1 MTPTTESTPVR
12 ESIDSYLAQFDAK
25 IETGRAS
32 APAWLRTLREDA
44 IRRFRFQR
52 FPTTRDEEFRFTN
65 VSAIADRAFDVAG
78 VVPATSGTLK
88 RRFVIAGLD
97 AHELVFV
104 NGRLAPALSSVGDLP
119 KGVRVT
125 NLATTLVDEPHL
137 VEPYLG
143 RAIKFEMQGFAAL
156 NTALAEDGAIVLIP
170 ADVVVDRPIH
180 LLYLTDAPTPIAAHP
195 RTLIVVGRHSQVQIV
210 ETYAGA
216 EGPAYFTNAVTE
228 IFGAEG
234 SQVEHCRVQRESLS
248 SYHVSGTHLH
258 LARAAVFASENVTLG
273 GALVR
278 NDVNAVLDA
287 EGINCTLNGLYL
299 VDGDRVVDNHTTIDH
314 AKPHCESHELYKGIL
329 DDRGKGVFNGKIFV
343 RLDAQKT
350 DAKQTN
356 QVLLLSDD
364 ATINTKP
371 QLEIFADDVKCTH
384 GATVGQL
391 SEEQLFYLKARGV
404 GEAHARA
411 ILIHA
416 FASDIVERIQVEPL
430 REYLEQ
436 ILLERLPLE

>member
-1 MTPTTESTPVR
+1 MSVAEAQ
-12 ESIDSYLAQFDAK
+12 DLYLTQF
-25 IETGRAS
+25 ERTNGRS
-32 APAWLRTLREDA
+32 SSPAWLQTLRDEA
-44 IRRFRFQR
+44 IARFRAQG

-65 VSAIADRAFDVAG
+65 IAPIASGNFGEAGDAPASAAALKG
-78 VVPATSGTLK
+78 EHVV
-88 RRFVIAGLD
+88 AGLD
-97 AHELVFV
+97 AHEVVFV
-104 NGRLAPALSSVGDLP
+104 NGRFAPALSKTEGLP
-119 KGVRVT
+119 GGVRVT
-125 NLATTLVDEPHL
+125 SLAAVLQREPGL
-137 VEPYLG
+137 VEPYIG
-143 RAIKFEMQGFAAL
+143 RAVKFETQAFTSL
-156 NTALAEDGAIVLIP
+156 NTALAGDGAVVIVPNDTVL
-170 ADVVVDRPIH
+170 DKPIH
-180 LLYLTDAPTPIAAHP
+180 LLYLTDAVEAIAAHP
-195 RTLIVVGRHSQVQIV
+195 RTLIVVGRHGQAHVIES
-210 ETYAGA
+210 YAGRA
-216 EGPAYFTNAVTE
+216 GQRYFTNAVTE
-228 IFGAEG
+228 VIGGEG
-234 SQVEHCRVQRESLS
+234 SQVEHRRVQRESLAAYHIS
-248 SYHVSGTHLH
+248 STHLR
-258 LARAAVFASENVTLG
+258 LARAAVFASENIALG
-273 GALVR
+273 GAIVR
-278 NDVNAVLDA
+278 NDVNAVLDG

-299 VDGDRVVDNHTTIDH
+299 VDGDRLVSNHTTIDH

-391 SEEQLFYLKARGV
+391 SDEQLFYLRARGI
-404 GEAHARA
+404 GEAHARS

-430 REYLEQ
+430 REHLEQ

>member
-1 MTPTTESTPVR
+1 MSVAEAQ
-12 ESIDSYLAQFDAK
+12 DLYLSQF
-25 IETGRAS
+25 ERTQSERSGS
-32 APAWLRTLREDA
+32 PAWLRTLRTEA
-44 IRRFRFQR
+44 IARFRAQG
-52 FPTTRDEEFRFTN
+52 FPTTRDEDFRFTN
-65 VSAIADRAFDVAG
+65 VSTIAGGAFAAAG
-78 VVPATSGTLK
+78 DGPAPATAL
-88 RRFVIAGLD
+88 RNQHVIAGLR

-104 NGRLAPALSSVGDLP
+104 NGRFSPELSAVGALP
-119 KGVRVT
+119 KGVHVT
-125 NLATTLVDEPHL
+125 SLAALLASDPSL

-143 RAIKFEMQGFAAL
+143 RAIKFEMQGFTAL
-156 NTALAEDGAIVLIP
+156 NTALAVDGAVVLVP
-170 ADVVVDRPIH
+170 ADVVVDAPIH
-180 LLYLTDAPTPIAAHP
+180 LLYLMDSATPIAAHP
-195 RTLIVVGRHSQVQIV
+195 RTLIVVGRHSQAHVI
-210 ETYAGA
+210 ETYAGGA
-216 EGPAYFTNAVTE
+216 DQRYFTNAVTE
-228 IFGAEG
+228 VIGADG
-234 SQVEHCRVQRESLS
+234 SQVEHCRVQQESLVAH
-248 SYHVSGTHLH
+248 HVSSTHLH
-258 LARAAVFASENVTLG
+258 LSRAAVFASENITLG
-273 GALVR
+273 GGLVR

-287 EGINCTLNGLYL
+287 EGINCTVNGLYL
-299 VDGDRVVDNHTTIDH
+299 VDGDRLVDNHTTIDH

-391 SEEQLFYLKARGV
+391 SDEQLFYLKARGI
-404 GEAHARA
+404 GETHARA

-430 REYLEQ
+430 RDYLEQ
-436 ILLERLPLE
+436 ILLERLPLD

>member
-1 MTPTTESTPVR
+1 MSVAE
-12 ESIDSYLAQFDAK
+12 AQDLFLTQF
-25 IETGRAS
+25 ERTQGLRS
-32 APAWLRTLREDA
+32 GTPAWLQTLRDEA
-44 IRRFRFQR
+44 IARFRGQG

-65 VSAIADRAFDVAG
+65 IAPIAGGHFGEAGDAPASAAALKREH
-78 VVPATSGTLK
+78 VVP
-88 RRFVIAGLD
+88 GLD

-104 NGRLAPALSSVGDLP
+104 NGRFAPALSAVGALP
-119 KGVRVT
+119 AGVRVT
-125 NLATTLVDEPHL
+125 SFAELLHTEPGL
-137 VEPYLG
+137 VEPHVG
-143 RAIKFEMQGFAAL
+143 RAIKFETQAFTAL
-156 NTALAEDGAIVLIP
+156 NTALASDGAVVIVP
-170 ADVVVDRPIH
+170 NDVIVDKPIH
-180 LLYLTDAPTPIAAHP
+180 VLYLTDSATPIAAHP
-195 RTLIVVGRHSQVQIV
+195 RTLIVAGRHSQAHVI
-210 ETYAGA
+210 ESYAGA
-216 EGPAYFTNAVTE
+216 EGQRYFTNAVTE
-228 IFGAEG
+228 VIGGEG
-234 SQVEHCRVQRESLS
+234 SQLEHCRVQRESLEAF
-248 SYHVSGTHLH
+248 HVSSTHLR
-258 LARAAVFASENVTLG
+258 LARSAVFASENVALG
-273 GALVR
+273 GSIAR
-278 NDVNAVLDA
+278 NDVNAVLDG

-299 VDGDRVVDNHTTIDH
+299 VDGDRLVSNHTTIDH

-391 SEEQLFYLKARGV
+391 SEEQLFYLKARGI
-404 GEAHARA
+404 GESHARA

-430 REYLEQ
+430 REHLEQ